1 MNSFLL
7 QSRREDINE
16 RPYLHHFNILRCKK
30 ASVFNQEFFYVSHGF
45 FFFLRKAIAFPGDV
59 RETANRLEII

>member
-30 ASVFNQEFFYVSHGF
+30 ASVFNQEFVYVSHG

>member
-1 MNSFLL
+1 MNYFLL

-30 ASVFNQEFFYVSHGF
+30 ALVFNQEFVYVSHS

-59 RETANRLEII
+59 RETAHRLEII

>member
-30 ASVFNQEFFYVSHGF
+30 SFGFQPRIFLRVSWL